1 MSTTVALVGRT
12 NVGKSSLFNKLAK
25 SKSALVSEQEG
36 LTRDIKSTS
45 IHLGGKSINL
55 IDTGGFFTSKDDDF
69 EEMILS
75 KAYEAIEYA
84 EVILFVVDKKFG
96 ISPFD
101 KEIASLI
108 RKSNKEVIMVINKID
123 VKTSEGTAIFEELGF
138 KEKVEVS
145 AEHNLG
151 IDQLKT
157 LLFSKVKEQENLFEN
172 NIPKICILGKPNVG
186 KSSTINSISNEKKMI
201 VSNVPGTTI
210 DSIDSKI
217 TYKNKEYIFIDTA
230 GIRKKSKT
238 TSKEEKFS
246 VIKSLESNK
255 IADLSVIM
263 LDASNFLLDQDRKL
277 IEKAKENGKAIIVA
291 VNKMDLL
298 DKTSLNEIEKNLSND
313 SMFNGLP
320 VCFISAKDR
329 HGIRHLFDNI
339 YRVLENAD
347 KKISTNKLNNIL
359 RKALE
364 TKSIPFK
371 GKFKPKIRFVH
382 QGGKNPHIVT
392 LHGNSLEKLEGS
404 YKRFLNNF
412 YQKQLGLMGITLKLK
427 FITSKNPY
435 KS

>member
-36 LTRDIKSTS
+36 LTRDIKSAS
-45 IHLGGKSINL
+45 IQMEGKSVNL
-55 IDTGGFFTSKDDDF
+55 IDTGGFFTSKDDAF

-75 KAYEAIEYA
+75 KAYEAIEIA
-84 EVILFVVDKKFG
+84 DLILFVVDKKFG

-123 VKTSEGTAIFEELGF
+123 VKTIEGTSIFEELGF
-138 KEKVEVS
+138 KEKIEVS

-151 IDQLKT
+151 VDQLKKII
-157 LLFSKVKEQENLFEN
+157 FSKVKEELTFSEV

-186 KSSTINSISNEKKMI
+186 KSSTVNSISNEKKMI
-201 VSNVPGTTI
+201 VSNIPGTTI
-210 DSIDSKI
+210 DSVDTKI
-217 TYKNKEYIFIDTA
+217 IFKNKEYIFIDTA

-238 TSKEEKFS
+238 ISKEEKFS

-255 IADLSVIM
+255 NADLSIIM
-263 LDASNFLLDQDRKL
+263 LDASSFLLDQDRKL
-277 IEKAKENGKAIIVA
+277 LEKARENGRAMIIAI
-291 VNKMDLL
+291 NKTDLL
-298 DKTSLNEIEKNLSND
+298 DKTALSKIEKTLNDD

-320 VCFISAKDR
+320 ICFISAKKR
-329 HGIRHLFDNI
+329 EGIRQLFDNI

-359 RKALE
+359 RKALD

-371 GKFKPKIRFVH
+371 GKFKPKVRFVH
-382 QGGKNPHIVT
+382 QGGKNPHVIT
-392 LHGNSLEKLEGS
+392 FHGNSLEKLEGS

-412 YQKQLGLMGITLKLK
+412 YLNELSLLGITLKLK

>member
-45 IHLGGKSINL
+45 IHLGRKSINL

-157 LLFSKVKEQENLFEN
+157 LLFSKVKEEENLFEN

-246 VIKSLESNK
+246 VIKSLASNK

-277 IEKAKENGKAIIVA
+277 IEKAKENGRAIIIA

-371 GKFKPKIRFVH
+371 GKFKPKLRFVH

>member
-1 MSTTVALVGRT
+1 MNTTVALVGRT

-36 LTRDIKSTS
+36 LTRDIKSAFVQME
-45 IHLGGKSINL
+45 GKSVNL
-55 IDTGGFFTSKDDDF
+55 IDTGGFFTSKDDAF

-75 KAYEAIEYA
+75 KAYEAIEIA
-84 EVILFVVDKKFG
+84 DMILFVVDKKFG

-123 VKTSEGTAIFEELGF
+123 VKTLEGTSIFEELGF
-138 KEKVEVS
+138 KEKIEVS
-145 AEHNLG
+145 AEHNMG
-151 IDQLKT
+151 IDQLKE
-157 LLFSKVKEQENLFEN
+157 LIFSKVKEEENTFEN
-172 NIPKICILGKPNVG
+172 NTPKICILGKPNVG
-186 KSSTINSISNEKKMI
+186 KSSTINSISNEKKML
-201 VSNVPGTTI
+201 VSNVPGTTV
-210 DSIDSKI
+210 DSINTKI
-217 TYKNKEYIFIDTA
+217 IYKNKEYMFIDTA

-238 TSKEEKFS
+238 ISKEEKFS

-255 IADLSVIM
+255 KADLSIIM
-263 LDASNFLLDQDRKL
+263 LDASSFLLDQDRKL
-277 IEKAKENGKAIIVA
+277 VEKARENGRAIIIA
-291 VNKMDLL
+291 VNKTDLL
-298 DKTSLNEIEKNLSND
+298 DKTALSKIEKTLNDD

-320 VCFISAKDR
+320 VCFISAKKR
-329 HGIRHLFDNI
+329 EGIRQLFDYI

>member
-36 LTRDIKSTS
+36 LTRDIKSAS
-45 IHLGGKSINL
+45 IQMEGKSVNL
-55 IDTGGFFTSKDDDF
+55 IDTGGFFTSKDDAF
-69 EEMILS
+69 EEIILS
-75 KAYEAIEYA
+75 KAYEAIEIA
-84 EVILFVVDKKFG
+84 DLILFVVDKKFG

-123 VKTSEGTAIFEELGF
+123 VKTIEGTSIFEELGF
-138 KEKVEVS
+138 KEIIEVS

-151 IDQLKT
+151 VDQLKKII
-157 LLFSKVKEQENLFEN
+157 FSKVKEEVTFSEV

-201 VSNVPGTTI
+201 VSNIPGTTI
-210 DSIDSKI
+210 DSVDTKI
-217 TYKNKEYIFIDTA
+217 IFKNKEYIFIDTA

-238 TSKEEKFS
+238 ISKEEKFS

-255 IADLSVIM
+255 NADLSIIM
-263 LDASNFLLDQDRKL
+263 LDASSFLLDQDRKL
-277 IEKAKENGKAIIVA
+277 LEKARENGRAMIIAI
-291 VNKMDLL
+291 NKTDLL
-298 DKTSLNEIEKNLSND
+298 DKTALSKIEKTLNDD

-320 VCFISAKDR
+320 ICFISAKKR
-329 HGIRHLFDNI
+329 EGIRQLFDNI

-359 RKALE
+359 RKALDA
-364 TKSIPFK
+364 KSIPFK
-371 GKFKPKIRFVH
+371 GKFKPKVRFVH
-382 QGGKNPHIVT
+382 QGGKNPHVIT
-392 LHGNSLEKLEGS
+392 FHGNSLERLEGS

-412 YQKQLGLMGITLKLK
+412 YLNELGLLGITLKLK

>member
-45 IHLGGKSINL
+45 IHLGRKSINL

-157 LLFSKVKEQENLFEN
+157 LLFSKVKEEENLFEN

-277 IEKAKENGKAIIVA
+277 IEKAKENGKAIIIA

-298 DKTSLNEIEKNLSND
+298 DKTALNEIEKNLSKD

>member
-157 LLFSKVKEQENLFEN
+157 LLFSKVKEEENLFEN

-277 IEKAKENGKAIIVA
+277 IEKAKENGRAIIIA

-359 RKALE
+359 RKALD

>member
-157 LLFSKVKEQENLFEN
+157 LLFSKVKEEENLFEN

-277 IEKAKENGKAIIVA
+277 IEKAKENGRAIIIA

-382 QGGKNPHIVT
+382 QGGKNPHILT

>member
-45 IHLGGKSINL
+45 IHLGGKSISL

-101 KEIASLI
+101 KEIASII

-157 LLFSKVKEQENLFEN
+157 LLFSKVKEEENLFEN

-298 DKTSLNEIEKNLSND
+298 DKTSLNEIEKNLNND

-364 TKSIPFK
+364 TRSIPFK

>member
-69 EEMILS
+69 EDMILS

-151 IDQLKT
+151 INQLKT
-157 LLFSKVKEQENLFEN
+157 LLFSKVKEEENLFEN

-210 DSIDSKI
+210 DSVDSKI

-277 IEKAKENGKAIIVA
+277 IEKAKENGKAIIIA

>member
-25 SKSALVSEQEG
+25 TKSALVSEQEG
-36 LTRDIKSTS
+36 LTRDIKTASVCVD
-45 IHLGGKSINL
+45 GKFINL
-55 IDTGGFFTSKDDDF
+55 IDTGGFFTSKDDAF
-69 EEMILS
+69 EEMVLS
-75 KAYEAIEYA
+75 KAYEAIEIA
-84 EVILFVVDKKFG
+84 DMILFVVDKKFG

-123 VKTSEGTAIFEELGF
+123 VKTLEGTTVFEELGF
-138 KEKVEVS
+138 NEKIEVS

-151 IDQLKT
+151 VDQLKK
-157 LLFSKVKEQENLFEN
+157 LIFSKVKEDETFFET

-186 KSSTINSISNEKKMI
+186 KSSTINSISNQKKML

-210 DSIDSKI
+210 DSIDTKVI
-217 TYKNKEYIFIDTA
+217 YKNKEYMFIDTA

-238 TSKEEKFS
+238 ISKEEKFS

-255 IADLSVIM
+255 KADLSIIM
-263 LDASNFLLDQDRKL
+263 FDASSFLLDQDRKL
-277 IEKAKENGKAIIVA
+277 LEKARENGKAIIIA
-291 VNKMDLL
+291 INKTDLL
-298 DKTSLNEIEKNLSND
+298 DKTALSKIEKTLNVD

-320 VCFISAKDR
+320 VCFISAKKR
-329 HGIRHLFDNI
+329 EGIRQLFDNI

-359 RKALE
+359 RKAIDA
-364 TKSIPFK
+364 KSIPFK

-382 QGGKNPHIVT
+382 QGGKNPHVIT

-404 YKRFLNNF
+404 YKRFLINF
-412 YQKQLGLMGITLKLK
+412 YQKKLGLLGITLKLK

>member
-36 LTRDIKSTS
+36 LTRDIKSAS
-45 IHLGGKSINL
+45 IQMEGKSVNL
-55 IDTGGFFTSKDDDF
+55 IDTGGFFTSKDDAF
-69 EEMILS
+69 EEIILS
-75 KAYEAIEYA
+75 KAYEAIEIA
-84 EVILFVVDKKFG
+84 DLILFVVDKKFG

-123 VKTSEGTAIFEELGF
+123 VKTIEGTSIFEELGF
-138 KEKVEVS
+138 KEKIEVS

-151 IDQLKT
+151 VDQLKKII
-157 LLFSKVKEQENLFEN
+157 FSKVKEEVIFSEA
-172 NIPKICILGKPNVG
+172 NIPRICILGKPNVG

-201 VSNVPGTTI
+201 VSNIPGTTI
-210 DSIDSKI
+210 DSVDTKI
-217 TYKNKEYIFIDTA
+217 IFKNKEYIFIDTA

-238 TSKEEKFS
+238 ISKEEKFS

-255 IADLSVIM
+255 NADLSIIM
-263 LDASNFLLDQDRKL
+263 LDASSFLLDQDRKL
-277 IEKAKENGKAIIVA
+277 LEKARENGRAMIIAI
-291 VNKMDLL
+291 NKTDLL
-298 DKTSLNEIEKNLSND
+298 DKTALSKIEKTLNDD

-320 VCFISAKDR
+320 ICFISAKKR
-329 HGIRHLFDNI
+329 EGIRQLFDNI

-359 RKALE
+359 RKALD

-371 GKFKPKIRFVH
+371 GKFKPKVRFVH
-382 QGGKNPHIVT
+382 QGGKNPHVIT
-392 LHGNSLEKLEGS
+392 FHGNSLEKLEGS

-412 YQKQLGLMGITLKLK
+412 YLNELSLLGITLKLK

>member
-25 SKSALVSEQEG
+25 SKSALVSELEG
-36 LTRDIKSTS
+36 LTRDIKSAS
-45 IHLGGKSINL
+45 IQIEGKSVNL
-55 IDTGGFFTSKDDDF
+55 IDTGGFFTSKDDEF
-69 EEMILS
+69 EKMILS
-75 KAYEAIEYA
+75 KAYEAIEIA
-84 EVILFVVDKKFG
+84 DMILFVVDKKFG

-123 VKTSEGTAIFEELGF
+123 VKTIEGTSIFEELGF
-138 KEKVEVS
+138 KEKIEVS

-151 IDQLKT
+151 IDQLKKII
-157 LLFSKVKEQENLFEN
+157 FSKVKEEETFFET

-186 KSSTINSISNEKKMI
+186 KSSTINSILNEKKMI
-201 VSNVPGTTI
+201 VSNVPGTTV
-210 DSIDSKI
+210 DSVDTKI
-217 TYKNKEYIFIDTA
+217 IFKNKEYIFIDTA

-238 TSKEEKFS
+238 ISKEEKFS

-255 IADLSVIM
+255 NADLSIIM
-263 LDASNFLLDQDRKL
+263 LDAASFLLDQDRKL
-277 IEKAKENGKAIIVA
+277 LEKARENGRAMIIAINKTDLLNKTALSKIEK
-291 VNKMDLL
+291 
-298 DKTSLNEIEKNLSND
+298 TLNDD

-320 VCFISAKDR
+320 VCFISAKKR
-329 HGIRHLFDNI
+329 EGIRQLFDNI

-347 KKISTNKLNNIL
+347 EKISTNKLNNIL
-359 RKALE
+359 RKALHA
-364 TKSIPFK
+364 KSIPFK

-382 QGGKNPHIVT
+382 QGGKNPHIIT

-412 YQKQLGLMGITLKLK
+412 YLNELGLLGITLKLK

>member
-36 LTRDIKSTS
+36 LTRDIKSAS
-45 IHLGGKSINL
+45 IQMEGKSVNL
-55 IDTGGFFTSKDDDF
+55 IDTGGFFTSKDDAF
-69 EEMILS
+69 EEIILS
-75 KAYEAIEYA
+75 KAYEAIEIA
-84 EVILFVVDKKFG
+84 DLILFVVDKKFG

-123 VKTSEGTAIFEELGF
+123 VKTIEGTSTFEELGF
-138 KEKVEVS
+138 KEKIEVS

-151 IDQLKT
+151 VDQLKKII
-157 LLFSKVKEQENLFEN
+157 FSKVKEEVIFSEA
-172 NIPKICILGKPNVG
+172 NIPRICILGKPNVG

-201 VSNVPGTTI
+201 VSNIPGTTI
-210 DSIDSKI
+210 DSVDTKI
-217 TYKNKEYIFIDTA
+217 IFKNKEYIFIDTA

-238 TSKEEKFS
+238 ISKEEKFS

-255 IADLSVIM
+255 NADLSIIM
-263 LDASNFLLDQDRKL
+263 LDASSFLLDQDRKL
-277 IEKAKENGKAIIVA
+277 LEKARALSKIEK
-291 VNKMDLL
+291 
-298 DKTSLNEIEKNLSND
+298 TLNDD

-320 VCFISAKDR
+320 ICFISAKKR
-329 HGIRHLFDNI
+329 EGIRQLFDNI

-359 RKALE
+359 RKALD

-371 GKFKPKIRFVH
+371 GKFKPKVRFVH
-382 QGGKNPHIVT
+382 QGGKNPHVIT
-392 LHGNSLEKLEGS
+392 FHGNSLEKLEGS

-412 YQKQLGLMGITLKLK
+412 YLNELSLLGITLKLK

>member
-157 LLFSKVKEQENLFEN
+157 LLFSKVKEEENLFEN

-210 DSIDSKI
+210 DSVDSKI
-217 TYKNKEYIFIDTA
+217 TYKNKEYIFIDPA

-277 IEKAKENGKAIIVA
+277 IEKAKENGKAIIIA

>member
-25 SKSALVSEQEG
+25 TKSALVSEQEG
-36 LTRDIKSTS
+36 LTRDIKTASVRV
-45 IHLGGKSINL
+45 GGKSLNL
-55 IDTGGFFTSKDDDF
+55 IDTGGFFTSKDDAF

-75 KAYEAIEYA
+75 KAYEAIEIA
-84 EVILFVVDKKFG
+84 DMILFVVDKKFG

-123 VKTSEGTAIFEELGF
+123 VKTLEGTTVFEELGF
-138 KEKVEVS
+138 NEKIEVS

-151 IDQLKT
+151 IDQLEK
-157 LLFSKVKEQENLFEN
+157 LIFSKVKEEETFFET

-186 KSSTINSISNEKKMI
+186 KSSTINSISNQKKML

-210 DSIDSKI
+210 DSIDTKVI
-217 TYKNKEYIFIDTA
+217 YKNKEYMFIDTA

-238 TSKEEKFS
+238 ISKEEKFS

-255 IADLSVIM
+255 KADLSIIM
-263 LDASNFLLDQDRKL
+263 LDASSFLLDQDRKL
-277 IEKAKENGKAIIVA
+277 LEKARENGKAIIIA
-291 VNKMDLL
+291 INKTDLL
-298 DKTSLNEIEKNLSND
+298 DKTALSKIEKTLNAD

-320 VCFISAKDR
+320 VCFISAKKR
-329 HGIRHLFDNI
+329 EGIRQLFDNI

-359 RKALE
+359 RKAIDA
-364 TKSIPFK
+364 KSIPFK

-382 QGGKNPHIVT
+382 QGGKNPHVIT

-404 YKRFLNNF
+404 YKRFLINF
-412 YQKQLGLMGITLKLK
+412 YQKKLGLLGITLKLK
-427 FITSKNPY
+427 FVTSKNPY

>member
-157 LLFSKVKEQENLFEN
+157 LLFSKVKEEENLFEN

-210 DSIDSKI
+210 DSVDSKI

-277 IEKAKENGKAIIVA
+277 IEKAKENGKAIIIA

>member
-151 IDQLKT
+151 IEQLKT
-157 LLFSKVKEQENLFEN
+157 LLFSKVKEEENLFEN

-210 DSIDSKI
+210 DSVDSKI

-277 IEKAKENGKAIIVA
+277 IEKAKENGKAIIIA

>member
-25 SKSALVSEQEG
+25 SKSALVSKQEG
-36 LTRDIKSTS
+36 LTRDIKSAS
-45 IHLGGKSINL
+45 IQMEGKSVNL
-55 IDTGGFFTSKDDDF
+55 IDTGGFFTSKDDAF
-69 EEMILS
+69 EEIILS
-75 KAYEAIEYA
+75 KAYEAIEIA
-84 EVILFVVDKKFG
+84 DLILFVVDKKFG

-123 VKTSEGTAIFEELGF
+123 VKTIEGTSIFEELGF
-138 KEKVEVS
+138 KEIIEVS

-151 IDQLKT
+151 VDQLKKII
-157 LLFSKVKEQENLFEN
+157 FSKVKEEVTFSEV

-201 VSNVPGTTI
+201 VSNIPGTTI
-210 DSIDSKI
+210 DSVDTKI
-217 TYKNKEYIFIDTA
+217 IFKNKEYIFIDTA

-238 TSKEEKFS
+238 ISKEEKFS

-255 IADLSVIM
+255 NADLSIIM
-263 LDASNFLLDQDRKL
+263 LDASSFLLDQDRKL
-277 IEKAKENGKAIIVA
+277 LEKARENGRAMIIAI
-291 VNKMDLL
+291 NKTDLL
-298 DKTSLNEIEKNLSND
+298 DKTALSKIEKTLNDD

-320 VCFISAKDR
+320 ICFISAKKR
-329 HGIRHLFDNI
+329 EGIRQLFDNI

-359 RKALE
+359 RKALDA
-364 TKSIPFK
+364 KSIPFK
-371 GKFKPKIRFVH
+371 GKFKPKVRFVH
-382 QGGKNPHIVT
+382 QGGKNPHVIT
-392 LHGNSLEKLEGS
+392 FHGNSLERLEGS

-412 YQKQLGLMGITLKLK
+412 YLNELGLLGITLKLK

>member
-36 LTRDIKSTS
+36 LTRDIKSAS
-45 IHLGGKSINL
+45 IQMEGKSVNL
-55 IDTGGFFTSKDDDF
+55 IDTGGFFTSKDDAF
-69 EEMILS
+69 EEIILS
-75 KAYEAIEYA
+75 KAYEAIEIA
-84 EVILFVVDKKFG
+84 DLILFVVDKKFG

-123 VKTSEGTAIFEELGF
+123 VKTIEGTSIFEELGF
-138 KEKVEVS
+138 KEKIEVS

-151 IDQLKT
+151 VDQLKKII
-157 LLFSKVKEQENLFEN
+157 FSKVKEEVIFSES
-172 NIPKICILGKPNVG
+172 NIPRICILGKPNVG

-201 VSNVPGTTI
+201 VSNIPGTTI
-210 DSIDSKI
+210 DSVDTKI
-217 TYKNKEYIFIDTA
+217 IFKNKEYIFIDTA

-238 TSKEEKFS
+238 ISKEEKFS

-255 IADLSVIM
+255 NADLSIIM
-263 LDASNFLLDQDRKL
+263 LDASSFLLDQDRKL
-277 IEKAKENGKAIIVA
+277 LEKARENGRAMIIAI
-291 VNKMDLL
+291 NKTDLL
-298 DKTSLNEIEKNLSND
+298 DKAALIKIEKTLND
-313 SMFNGLP
+313 DPMFNGLP
-320 VCFISAKDR
+320 ICFISAKKR
-329 HGIRHLFDNI
+329 EGIRQLFDNI

-359 RKALE
+359 RKALD

-371 GKFKPKIRFVH
+371 GKFKPKVRFVH
-382 QGGKNPHIVT
+382 QGGKNPHIIT
-392 LHGNSLEKLEGS
+392 IHGNSLEKLEGS

-412 YQKQLGLMGITLKLK
+412 YLNELGLLGITLKLK

>member
-45 IHLGGKSINL
+45 INLDGKSINL

-75 KAYEAIEYA
+75 KAFEAIEFA

-96 ISPFD
+96 VSPFD
-101 KEIASLI
+101 KEIASFI

-123 VKTSEGTAIFEELGF
+123 VKTPEGTTIFEELGF

-145 AEHNLG
+145 AEHNMG
-151 IDQLKT
+151 IDQLKK
-157 LLFSKVKEQENLFEN
+157 LLFSKVKEEENIFEN
-172 NIPKICILGKPNVG
+172 NTPKICILGKPNVG

-210 DSIDSKI
+210 DSIDTKI

-238 TSKEEKFS
+238 TTKEEKFS
-246 VIKSLESNK
+246 VIKSLQSNK

-277 IEKAKENGKAIIVA
+277 IEKARENGKAIIIA
-291 VNKMDLL
+291 VNKVDLL
-298 DKTSLNEIEKNLSND
+298 GKTSLNEIEKNLSND

-320 VCFISAKDR
+320 VCFISAKER
-329 HGIRHLFDNI
+329 HGIRNLFDNI

>member
-157 LLFSKVKEQENLFEN
+157 LLFSKVKEEENLFEN

-277 IEKAKENGKAIIVA
+277 IEKAKENGKAIIIA

-382 QGGKNPHIVT
+382 QGGKNPHIIT

>member
-151 IDQLKT
+151 IEQLKT
-157 LLFSKVKEQENLFEN
+157 LLFSKVKEEENLFEN

-277 IEKAKENGKAIIVA
+277 IEKAKENGKAIIIA

-359 RKALE
+359 RKALD

>member
-1 MSTTVALVGRT
+1 M
-12 NVGKSSLFNKLAK
+12 
-25 SKSALVSEQEG
+25 SEQEG

-69 EEMILS
+69 EQMILS

-157 LLFSKVKEQENLFEN
+157 LLFSKVKEEENLFEN

-277 IEKAKENGKAIIVA
+277 IEKAKENGKAIIIA

-298 DKTSLNEIEKNLSND
+298 DKTSLNEIEKNLNND

-320 VCFISAKDR
+320 VCFISAKER
-329 HGIRHLFDNI
+329 QGIRHLFDNI

>member
-1 MSTTVALVGRT
+1 MSITVALVGRT

-25 SKSALVSEQEG
+25 SKSAIVSEQEG
-36 LTRDIKSTS
+36 LTRDIKSAS
-45 IHLGGKSINL
+45 IQEENKSINL
-55 IDTGGFFTSKDDDF
+55 IDTGGFFTSKDDAF

-75 KAYEAIEYA
+75 KAYEAIEIA
-84 EVILFVVDKKFG
+84 ELILFVVDKKFG

-101 KEIASLI
+101 KEIASFI

-123 VKTSEGTAIFEELGF
+123 VKTLEGTSIFEELGF
-138 KEKVEVS
+138 REKIEVS

-151 IDQLKT
+151 IDKLKK
-157 LLFSKVKEQENLFEN
+157 LIFSKVKEEETFFEN

-201 VSNVPGTTI
+201 VSDVPGTTI
-210 DSIDSKI
+210 DSVDTKI
-217 TYKNKEYIFIDTA
+217 TYKNKDYMFIDTA

-238 TSKEEKFS
+238 ISKEEKFS

-255 IADLSVIM
+255 IADLSIIM
-263 LDASNFLLDQDRKL
+263 LDASSFLLDQDKKL
-277 IEKAKENGKAIIVA
+277 LEKARDNGRAIIIA
-291 VNKMDLL
+291 VNKTDLL
-298 DKTSLNEIEKNLSND
+298 DKTSLDKIQKTLNDD
-313 SMFNGLP
+313 SMFSGLP
-320 VCFISAKDR
+320 ICFISAKKR
-329 HGIRHLFDNI
+329 EGIRHLFDYV
-339 YRVLENAD
+339 YRVLENVD

-359 RKALE
+359 RKALD

-371 GKFKPKIRFVH
+371 GKFKPKLRFVH
-382 QGGKNPHIVT
+382 QGGKNPHVIT

-412 YQKQLGLMGITLKLK
+412 YQNKLGLLGITLKLK

>member
-157 LLFSKVKEQENLFEN
+157 LLFSKVKEEENLFEN

-277 IEKAKENGKAIIVA
+277 IEKAKENGKAIIIA

-298 DKTSLNEIEKNLSND
+298 DKTSLNEIEKNLNND

>member
-36 LTRDIKSTS
+36 LTRDIKSAS
-45 IHLGGKSINL
+45 INLNGKSINL

-75 KAYEAIEYA
+75 KAFEAIELA

-96 ISPFD
+96 VSPFD
-101 KEIASLI
+101 KEIATLV
-108 RKSNKEVIMVINKID
+108 RKSNKQVIMVINKID
-123 VKTSEGTAIFEELGF
+123 VKTQEGTTIFEELGF

-145 AEHNLG
+145 AEHNMG
-151 IDQLKT
+151 IDQLKKV
-157 LLFSKVKEQENLFEN
+157 LFSKVKEEEKLFDN

-210 DSIDSKI
+210 DSIDTKI

-238 TSKEEKFS
+238 TTKEEKFS
-246 VIKSLESNK
+246 VIKSLQSNK

-277 IEKAKENGKAIIVA
+277 IEKARENGKAIIIA
-291 VNKMDLL
+291 VNKVDLL
-298 DKTSLNEIEKNLSND
+298 GKTSLNEIEKNLSND

-320 VCFISAKDR
+320 VCFISAKER
-329 HGIRHLFDNI
+329 HGIRNLFDNI

>member
-157 LLFSKVKEQENLFEN
+157 LLFSKVKEEENLFEN

-255 IADLSVIM
+255 NADLSVIM

-277 IEKAKENGKAIIVA
+277 IEKAKENGKAIIIA

>member
-1 MSTTVALVGRT
+1 MNTTVALVGRT

-36 LTRDIKSTS
+36 LTRDIKSAFVQME
-45 IHLGGKSINL
+45 GKSVNL
-55 IDTGGFFTSKDDDF
+55 IDTGGFFTSKEDAF

-75 KAYEAIEYA
+75 KAYEAIEIA
-84 EVILFVVDKKFG
+84 DMILFVVDKKFG

-123 VKTSEGTAIFEELGF
+123 VKTLEGTSIFEELGF
-138 KEKVEVS
+138 KEKIEVS
-145 AEHNLG
+145 AEHNMG
-151 IDQLKT
+151 IDQLKE
-157 LLFSKVKEQENLFEN
+157 LIFSKVKEEENTFEN
-172 NIPKICILGKPNVG
+172 NTPKICILGKPNVG
-186 KSSTINSISNEKKMI
+186 KSSTINSISNEMKML
-201 VSNVPGTTI
+201 VSNVPGTTV
-210 DSIDSKI
+210 DSINTKI
-217 TYKNKEYIFIDTA
+217 IYKNKEYIFIDTA

-238 TSKEEKFS
+238 ISKEEKFS

-255 IADLSVIM
+255 KADLSIIM
-263 LDASNFLLDQDRKL
+263 LDASSFLLDQDRKL
-277 IEKAKENGKAIIVA
+277 VEKARENGRAIIIA
-291 VNKMDLL
+291 VNKTDLL
-298 DKTSLNEIEKNLSND
+298 DKSALSKIEKTLNDD

-320 VCFISAKDR
+320 VCFISAKKR
-329 HGIRHLFDNI
+329 EGIRQLFDYI